1 MGNGGKRQKEVH
13 PPQYCY
19 GGREGRRQKKAEGME
34 ESEGEG
40 QSSTGPRG
48 SEGAQNM
55 GRVAVREAGR
65 PCTPGGGPANQQRTG

>member
-1 MGNGGKRQKEVH
+1 VGIAGKRQKAVH

-19 GGREGRRQKKAEGME
+19 GGREGRMKKEEGGME
-34 ESEGEG
+34 KSEAKG

-55 GRVAVREAGR
+55 WRAVVREAGR
-65 PCTPGGGPANQQRTG
+65 PCTPGDGPATHQGTG